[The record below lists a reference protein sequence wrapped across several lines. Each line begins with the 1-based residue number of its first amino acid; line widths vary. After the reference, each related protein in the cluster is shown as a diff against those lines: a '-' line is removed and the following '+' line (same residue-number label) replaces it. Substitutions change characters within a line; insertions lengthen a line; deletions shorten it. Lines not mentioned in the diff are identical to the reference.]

1 MGIVFGMKIIYLSA
15 FGLCGF
21 YSPCLHCL
29 NEHLH
34 LWDTE
39 PLVLIAGF
47 YCLPTATRSLMP
59 VRYSLAILGI
69 EYFLW
74 FRPLLMSV
82 RYALHWIV
90 FNSSVERWIILT
102 LISNEYR
109 GIIDFNGF
117 LPVGPSV
124 TLLPDEHC
132 WLDGQCYFSLLLLY
146 DGRRW
151 FFSSSTIINF
161 C

>member
-82 RYALHWIV
+82 RYALH
-90 FNSSVERWIILT
+90 
-102 LISNEYR
+102 
-109 GIIDFNGF
+109 
-117 LPVGPSV
+117 
-124 TLLPDEHC
+124 
-132 WLDGQCYFSLLLLY
+132 
-146 DGRRW
+146 
-151 FFSSSTIINF
+151 
-161 C
+161 